1 MPDMLRGFWRWQA
14 WQFSWRIGSTS
25 LWNVGVAGTSAANA
39 GAASNDIKPAA
50 STEPGIACLIALSL
64 AL

>member
-1 MPDMLRGFWRWQA
+1 MPDMLSGFCRWQA

-25 LWNVGVAGTSAANA
+25 LWKVGVAGTSAANA
-39 GAASNDIKPAA
+39 GAASNDTTPAA
-50 STEPGIACLIALSL
+50 SIEPRIACLIALSL